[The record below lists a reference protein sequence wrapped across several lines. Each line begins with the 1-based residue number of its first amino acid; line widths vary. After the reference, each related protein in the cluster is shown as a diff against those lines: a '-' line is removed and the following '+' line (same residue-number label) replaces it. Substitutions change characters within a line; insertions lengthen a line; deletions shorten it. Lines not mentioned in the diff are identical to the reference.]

1 MLAIGASLLVA
12 ASFAGAASGKSPQSS
27 SMGKKTGGTL
37 VVDSD
42 SDVDYTDP
50 QLDYLS
56 TGWQIQYVT
65 QVKLFN
71 FADKNGAAGTQLQ
84 PEGAAGQPLVSKDG
98 KTYTFKVKPGFVF
111 SDGKPVTAANYAYA
125 INRGLNPKMSSPAAQ
140 FMTDIVVGAQA
151 VVDGKAATAS
161 GVIAKGNTLTIKLLK
176 PAPDLIARLSMAFF
190 SAIPLNLPI
199 DPNGVDVYASAGP
212 YYIAS
217 RTPNRQIVIKRNPHY
232 KGNRPHNFD
241 QIVFS
246 VGNSLP
252 TIRLNVESGKSD
264 YAPVLDATAYGELAK
279 KYGVNKSQFFVKPQ
293 LGVSY
298 LALNHDRPLFKKN
311 VPLEKAINYA
321 VDRHAITVQAGT
333 LAGKRT
339 DQILPPGMN
348 GFKLLKL
355 YPNNPNFAAAK
366 KLASGHTGD
375 GKAVLYTV
383 NRATN
388 LNQAA
393 IYQFDLKQIGLDLE
407 VKPFTRA
414 VQIHKEGTRGEPF
427 DMTVEGWIA
436 DYPDPFD
443 FINILLDGTK
453 LTSENNVNVAYY
465 NNPKYVKAMQQAS
478 LLSGQKR
485 YTTYGQLDDD
495 IMTNDPPWA
504 AIRGF
509 NTRDFVSSRIGCYVY
524 PPGLAIGLDYAAA
537 CLK

>member
-1 MLAIGASLLVA
+1 MTRRLWLAIAMLAIGASLLVA

-252 TIRLNVESGKSD
+252 TIRLAGDNRRDCGTSRLSSNGMADDQSRHVATSPDSD
-264 YAPVLDATAYGELAK
+264 FTLSIDE
-279 KYGVNKSQFFVKPQ
+279 
-293 LGVSY
+293 
-298 LALNHDRPLFKKN
+298 AL
-311 VPLEKAINYA
+311 E
-321 VDRHAITVQAGT
+321 
-333 LAGKRT
+333 
-339 DQILPPGMN
+339 
-348 GFKLLKL
+348 
-355 YPNNPNFAAAK
+355 AAA
-366 KLASGHTGD
+366 
-375 GKAVLYTV
+375 
-383 NRATN
+383 R
-388 LNQAA
+388 
-393 IYQFDLKQIGLDLE
+393 
-407 VKPFTRA
+407 
-414 VQIHKEGTRGEPF
+414 
-427 DMTVEGWIA
+427 
-436 DYPDPFD
+436 
-443 FINILLDGTK
+443 
-453 LTSENNVNVAYY
+453 
-465 NNPKYVKAMQQAS
+465 
-478 LLSGQKR
+478 
-485 YTTYGQLDDD
+485 GQL
-495 IMTNDPPWA
+495 PGVEPRPA
-504 AIRGF
+504 ALQEERAAREGDQLRSRSA
-509 NTRDFVSSRIGCYVY
+509 RDHG
-524 PPGLAIGLDYAAA
+524 PGGYARRQAD
-537 CLK
+537 